1 MTDEILGG
9 HMTLLDTNEVTE
21 TLNSTWLISS
31 DSHIVEPPDLWVGR
45 GTELGERMPR
55 VVSEPDGEWWYVD
68 GRKTMSFLG
77 TQTGDRFEKDSAEL
91 QTSAT
96 FDQVR
101 PAAYDPASYIAE
113 NELDGVWGSVIY
125 PSQGLVLFSVPV
137 SDVVTAAMCGYND
150 WLADF
155 CSHDTARLKGVAM
168 VNLDDID
175 AAVHELERAR
185 SIGLCGALI
194 TVLPPSWAPF
204 RSNDYDRFWAA
215 AQELA
220 MPLSL
225 HVGTERADVRAG
237 HGSFTLDVKNVPPAF
252 FVNKDYQIRQTLAD
266 LIFSGVFE
274 RFPRLRM
281 GTVEHELSW
290 IPFFLDQLD
299 YTYTQRPPRGPEW
312 IRYTDPDVL
321 PSHFFRTNVFASFQ
335 EDNVALRVRDYI
347 GIDTLM
353 WGSDYPHTESTFP
366 KSREILGRIL
376 ADVPAAEVRRIISRN
391 CAELYDFT
399 VPPER

>member
-1 MTDEILGG
+1 
-9 HMTLLDTNEVTE
+9 
-21 TLNSTWLISS
+21 
-31 DSHIVEPPDLWVGR
+31 
-45 GTELGERMPR
+45 
-55 VVSEPDGEWWYVD
+55 
-68 GRKTMSFLG
+68 
-77 TQTGDRFEKDSAEL
+77 
-91 QTSAT
+91 
-96 FDQVR
+96 
-101 PAAYDPASYIAE
+101 
-113 NELDGVWGSVIY
+113 
-125 PSQGLVLFSVPV
+125 
-137 SDVVTAAMCGYND
+137 
-150 WLADF
+150 
-155 CSHDTARLKGVAM
+155 
-168 VNLDDID
+168 
-175 AAVHELERAR
+175 
-185 SIGLCGALI
+185 
-194 TVLPPSWAPF
+194 
-204 RSNDYDRFWAA
+204 
-215 AQELA
+215 
-220 MPLSL
+220 
-225 HVGTERADVRAG
+225 
-237 HGSFTLDVKNVPPAF
+237 
-252 FVNKDYQIRQTLAD
+252 
-266 LIFSGVFE
+266 
-274 RFPRLRM
+274 M